1 MKSWRGLALAFVLS
15 FGTAGL
21 GGAVTD
27 LGPWYQALQQP
38 PWKPPDWA
46 FGPIWTTLFSLMAIS
61 GWWAWRVTSNARRR
75 RQALVLWAVN
85 GACNVGW
92 SFLFFKLQRPDWAL
106 MEWVLLWSSIAAL
119 MLALRR
125 DSNLAAWLLLP
136 YLLWVS
142 VAGLLN
148 HAVIALN
155 GPFPR
160 VLP

>member
-61 GWWAWRVTSNARRR
+61 GWWAWRVTSNVGRR

-119 MLALRR
+119 MMALRR

-136 YLLWVS
+136 YLL
-142 VAGLLN
+142 
-148 HAVIALN
+148 
-155 GPFPR
+155 
-160 VLP
+160 

>member
-46 FGPIWTTLFSLMAIS
+46 FGPIWNV
-61 GWWAWRVTSNARRR
+61 GRR

-119 MLALRR
+119 MMALRR

>member
-1 MKSWRGLALAFVLS
+1 
-15 FGTAGL
+15 
-21 GGAVTD
+21 
-27 LGPWYQALQQP
+27 
-38 PWKPPDWA
+38 
-46 FGPIWTTLFSLMAIS
+46 
-61 GWWAWRVTSNARRR
+61 
-75 RQALVLWAVN
+75 
-85 GACNVGW
+85 
-92 SFLFFKLQRPDWAL
+92 